1 MLRVAADH
9 RRVRHQQSRNPAMRY
24 SHRHLLPR
32 PAPHAAAPSAL
43 RPATAMRALVLLL
56 VALLLIFIGLM
67 NLTGGYH
74 VGAPVLGSILLI
86 GLVAANY
93 AR

>member
-1 MLRVAADH
+1 
-9 RRVRHQQSRNPAMRY
+9 MRY
-24 SHRHLLPR
+24 SHRHLLTR
-32 PAPHAAAPSAL
+32 PAPQPALPSVL

-67 NLTGGYH
+67 NITGGYH